1 MRRRAAGACDI
12 AAVVFDAERRELFRT
27 SGAMQ
32 LSGNWGLRMSK
43 GVLYGVGTGP
53 GDPELLTIKAVR
65 TIESCPVIA
74 APQTAD
80 GAMVAL
86 DIVRGAVD
94 LTSKTVIPVRFSMT
108 RDAERRTAEHASL
121 VRELVAHLDAVRDV
135 ALLNLGDPSIYATF
149 QRIAP
154 DVRARGFQRIAPDV
168 RARGFEA
175 RAIPGVPSFCAVAA
189 ALERD
194 LTPELLRGR
203 RGARARPHARDVVAS
218 AHRARRLRRRAPRN
232 QLAGDEGGHEG
243 APLACGHE
251 VHPSRGGRLRRCRAR
266 RGLWA
271 SGRARV
277 PLGRRCARSGQLLL
291 DDGGA
296 LDEGFLHSVH

>member
-1 MRRRAAGACDI
+1 
-12 AAVVFDAERRELFRT
+12 
-27 SGAMQ
+27 
-32 LSGNWGLRMSK
+32 MSK

-94 LTSKTVIPVRFSMT
+94 LTGKTVIPVRFSMT
-108 RDAERRTAEHASL
+108 RDVERRAAEHASL

-154 DVRARGFQRIAPDV
+154 DVRARGF
-168 RARGFEA
+168 EA

-189 ALERD
+189 RSSATSRPRCRRLC
-194 LTPELLRGR
+194 TSCPAATTTCAAQSAGRGR
-203 RGARARPHARDVVAS
+203 RWS
-218 AHRARRLRRRAPRN
+218 
-232 QLAGDEGGHEG
+232 
-243 APLACGHE
+243 
-251 VHPSRGGRLRRCRAR
+251 
-266 RGLWA
+266 
-271 SGRARV
+271 
-277 PLGRRCARSGQLLL
+277 
-291 DDGGA
+291 
-296 LDEGFLHSVH
+296 